1 MNRRP
6 RPAAALALAVIA
18 GCCATG
24 LAVGAAF
31 MAANA
36 PAPAEAPYRCWSAG
50 SSRRMPGIAEQ
61 PCAAPQGAGA
71 KAIVG
76 FAHRRD

>member
-1 MNRRP
+1 MNHRLRP
-6 RPAAALALAVIA
+6 AALALIA
-18 GCCATG
+18 GCTAAG

-50 SSRRMPGIAEQ
+50 YSRRMPGIAEQ
-61 PCAAPQGAGA
+61 PCAAPQDAGA
-71 KAIVG
+71 KAIDAI
-76 FAHRRD
+76 AHRRD